1 MHISRT
7 LVSTVIF
14 IFGFPASFWHPFFLK
29 LGKKSQWILYS
40 QFWIFAIKKLSF
52 TKHCCFSYLRWIS
65 VCLLFFSFT
74 FPPLFC
80 SHICDAKILKWL
92 EHMILLFVANS
103 FFFFFFSAI
112 SSKFSVMNSNFDDIT
127 ADLCFPGTP
136 DVRLEMLKSRENVR
150 QNIGTL
156 QFSPLCISVRWCK
169 SCCSMQWI
177 HKYSLLFV
185 QQGEVLYEVSANSEN
200 WMLAGRKRGHVTLST
215 IQGS

>member
-1 MHISRT
+1 MNFCLPALFFFYFFPPFLLTHLWCKNFKMART
-7 LVSTVIF
+7 YDSTV
-14 IFGFPASFWHPFFLK
+14 
-29 LGKKSQWILYS
+29 
-40 QFWIFAIKKLSF
+40 
-52 TKHCCFSYLRWIS
+52 CCQ
-65 VCLLFFSFT
+65 
-74 FPPLFC
+74 
-80 SHICDAKILKWL
+80 
-92 EHMILLFVANS
+92 
-103 FFFFFFSAI
+103 FFFFFLFFSAI
-112 SSKFSVMNSNFDDIT
+112 SSKSSVMNSNFDDIT

>member
-14 IFGFPASFWHPFFLK
+14 IFGFLASFWHPFFLK

-74 FPPLFC
+74 FSPPF
-80 SHICDAKILKWL
+80 
-92 EHMILLFVANS
+92 LLTHLWCKNFKMARTYDSTVCCQF